1 MALKLSREFKVGMYI
16 VIAIG
21 ILYWGVNFLK
31 GNDVFAS
38 GTTYYAVYQNT
49 EGLTK
54 AKAVQING
62 YQVGLIDEIYF
73 HPDRSG
79 RLVVRMKMQ
88 QEYPIASN
96 TIAKIHSSGLLGD
109 KSISLIL
116 GDASDLAQPGDTLA
130 SDVEETLTEA
140 VNEQVAPIKAK
151 AEHLLGSLDTAVT
164 LLTGFLNEETRNN
177 FVKSFDN
184 LQRTFENLENSS
196 EILNAY
202 LANNQESFSKLAE
215 NLESISRNLKE
226 NNDNI
231 TNVLSNLS
239 DVSDSLQK
247 VNIISTFKKVD
258 GAVSELNVALERV
271 NSGEGSLGAL
281 INDREL
287 YNNLNDASDALNR
300 LLLDIKYNPNKYV
313 NVSVFGNK
321 RQYSDEEIQEIEKEI
336 QERAKQRERE
346 EKEAEKNK
354 K

>member
-38 GTTYYAVYQNT
+38 GTTYYAIYKNT

-62 YQVGLIDEIYF
+62 YQVGMIDDIYF
-73 HPDRSG
+73 HPDKSG
-79 RLVVRMKMQ
+79 RLVVRMRMQ

-96 TIAKIHSSGLLGD
+96 TVARIHSSGLLGD
-109 KSISLIL
+109 KSISLLL
-116 GDASDLAQPGDTLA
+116 GDADGLAKSGDTLA

-151 AEHLLGSLDTAVT
+151 AERLLGSLDTAVT
-164 LLTGFLNEETRNN
+164 LLTGFLNEDTRNN
-177 FVKSFDN
+177 FVRSFDN

-196 EILNAY
+196 EILNNY
-202 LANNQESFSKLAE
+202 LANNQKSFTELAE
-215 NLESISRNLKE
+215 NLESISRNLKD
-226 NNDNI
+226 NNENI

-247 VNIISTFKKVD
+247 VNIVSTFNKVD
-258 GAVSELNVALERV
+258 EAVSELNVALERV

-321 RQYSDEEIQEIEKEI
+321 RQYSDEEIQEIEQEIRERQKE
-336 QERAKQRERE
+336 KERE
-346 EKEAEKNK
+346 EKK

>member
-1 MALKLSREFKVGMYI
+1 MALKLSREFKVGLYI
-16 VIAIG
+16 VLAIA
-21 ILYWGVNFLK
+21 ILYWGVNYLK

-38 GTTYYAVYQNT
+38 GKTYYAIYDNT

-79 RLVVRMKMQ
+79 RLIVKMKML
-88 QEYPIASN
+88 QEYPVASN
-96 TIAKIHSSGLLGD
+96 TIAKIHSTGLLGE
-109 KSISLIL
+109 KSISLLL
-116 GDASDLAQPGDTLA
+116 GDGEELAQAGDTLA
-130 SDVEETLTEA
+130 SDVEESLTEA
-140 VNEQVAPIKAK
+140 VNQQVAPIKAK

-202 LANNQESFSKLAE
+202 LADNEESFGELAS
-215 NLESISRNLKE
+215 NLESISRNLKD
-226 NNDNI
+226 NNENI

-239 DVSDSLQK
+239 SVTDSLQRA
-247 VNIISTFKKVD
+247 NITGTFLKVD
-258 GAVSELNVALERV
+258 TAVNQLNTVLERI
-271 NSGEGSLGAL
+271 NSGEGTVGAL

-287 YNNLNDASDALNR
+287 YNNLNEASDALNR
-300 LLLDIKYNPNKYV
+300 LLLDIKYNPNRYV

-336 QERAKQRERE
+336 KERE
-346 EKEAEKNK
+346 KQKEREQKESDKNN
-354 K
+354 